1 MAPLSAVQ
9 RLLWSALAAVLASAC
24 SAVGPEAVPTPTPTA
39 TVEPLRVGTSP
50 EHEAQLL
57 GHTLVA
63 LLEDAGLPATVETF
77 DGATDARQAL
87 ELGVIDVLPGYTGAA
102 WLEVLGR
109 PDPPGDPRTSYR
121 RVRQDDADGGVV
133 WLRPRFALE
142 EGLHLPPAN
151 ATFAFFVQGP
161 PSMMA
166 SLTTMSQLAARLGEE
181 PGALLCVDPEFAER
195 SDGLEAVLDAYAIA
209 DVRSAPAPP
218 DEAIAGVG
226 SGECLAG
233 LATATDGA
241 AWRAGLRPL
250 IDDLRVF
257 PAFVV
262 TVQVPDGL
270 RVSRPDVVT
279 AITPFTDHLTTER
292 LGRWNAKVVAGADVE
307 QVAADA
313 ARRLAELA
321 EIAGP
326 QTTADGG

>member
-1 MAPLSAVQ
+1 LSAVR
-9 RLLWSALAAVLASAC
+9 RLLCLVITTILASAC
-24 SAVGPEAVPTPTPTA
+24 SGTGPGAIPTPTPTP
-39 TVEPLRVGTSP
+39 TPTRTIDPLRVGTSP
-50 EHEAQLL
+50 EQEARLL
-57 GHTLVA
+57 ALTLVA
-63 LLEDAGLPATVETF
+63 MLEGARLPAMVETF

-87 ELGVIDVLPGYTGAA
+87 ELGAIDLLPGYTGAA
-102 WLEVLGR
+102 WLDVLGR

-142 EGLHLPPAN
+142 EGLDVPPAN

-161 PSMMA
+161 PSLAA
-166 SLTTMSQLAARLGEE
+166 SLATMSQLAARLGEQPE
-181 PGALLCVDPEFAER
+181 ALLCVDPEFAER
-195 SDGLEAVLDAYAIA
+195 ADGLEAVLDAYAIA

-262 TVQVPDGL
+262 TVQVPNGL
-270 RVSRPDVVT
+270 RVSRPDVVA

-292 LGRWNAKVVAGADVE
+292 LGRWNAQVVGGADVE
-307 QVAADA
+307 QVAAEA
-313 ARRLAELA
+313 ARQLAELA
-321 EIAGP
+321 GAAGP
-326 QTTADGG
+326 QTPEGG

>member
-1 MAPLSAVQ
+1 M
-9 RLLWSALAAVLASAC
+9 
-24 SAVGPEAVPTPTPTA
+24 PTPTPTA
-39 TVEPLRVGTSP
+39 TVEPLRVGTST

-87 ELGVIDVLPGYTGAA
+87 ELGVIDLLPGYTGAA

-121 RVRQDDADGGVV
+121 RVRQDDADRGVV

-161 PSMMA
+161 PSVTA
-166 SLTTMSQLAARLGEE
+166 SLTTMSQLAARLVEE

-218 DEAIAGVG
+218 DEAIAGVR

-270 RVSRPDVVT
+270 RVSRPDVV
-279 AITPFTDHLTTER
+279 AAVTPFTDHLTTER
-292 LGRWNAKVVAGADVE
+292 LGRWNAEVLGGTDVE
-307 QVAADA
+307 QVAEGA

-321 EIAGP
+321 GVAALP
-326 QTTADGG
+326 TATDGG